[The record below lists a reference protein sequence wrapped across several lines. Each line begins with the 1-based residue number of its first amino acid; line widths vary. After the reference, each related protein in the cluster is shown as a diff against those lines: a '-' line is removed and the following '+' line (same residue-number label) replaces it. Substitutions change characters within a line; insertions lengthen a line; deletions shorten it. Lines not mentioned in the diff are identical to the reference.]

1 MGHEMQHAYDHS
13 TGFFRD
19 AQQLIGLPEL
29 NKKVEGRAVSFANN
43 LRGVYGLFPLRENY
57 SGLGTKS
64 GDLIYHQMPA
74 AGERVDSFTTLGSN
88 KSKTSI
94 GYTYS
99 KPYSYD
105 VKSGNTK
112 IKVSGSQQYYM
123 VVSRDKDN
131 NVTYQVYRNED
142 EYKRATEDW

>member
-1 MGHEMQHAYDHS
+1 M
-13 TGFFRD
+13 
-19 AQQLIGLPEL
+19 
-29 NKKVEGRAVSFANN
+29 
-43 LRGVYGLFPLRENY
+43 FPLRENY
-57 SGLGTKS
+57 LGLGTKS

-88 KSKTSI
+88 KSKTST

-99 KPYSYD
+99 KPYSYV

-112 IKVSGSQQYYM
+112 IRVSGSQQYYI

-131 NVTYQVYRNED
+131 NVTYQEYSNED